1 MDRVTTQATA
11 TRRYGRSIACHAAVV
26 LATGV
31 LLTFPAIAQQSGTT
45 DSGSGHSSSSQT
57 KQQNQQ
63 TPPAH
68 KSAAQENPF
77 PANVSKQAAGQQNQP
92 SDAPA
97 APDTGT
103 PDKAAPDKAA
113 PDKAAPDKA
122 APDKAA
128 PDASDQTPPATP
140 KPGNAAAQENP
151 FPEDVSKG
159 AAAAAAKDNSNGN
172 DAGGSSSSSNPA
184 GDAPGGDT
192 DPNADLPR
200 DKGRRRLRKPSENDI
215 QSGSLAG
222 QGKAQDDIRVG
233 RFYLG
238 DGNYTGAYGRFS
250 EANRMDPTNLDA
262 IYGLAASAAGLHHT
276 DEALTNYKLYLEIAP
291 DGNDAKSAR
300 KAIRALS
307 K

>member
-1 MDRVTTQATA
+1 MDHVTTEATA

-45 DSGSGHSSSSQT
+45 DSGSGQSSSSQT

-68 KSAAQENPF
+68 KNAAQENPF
-77 PANVSKQAAGQQNQP
+77 PADVSKQAAGQQNQP

-113 PDKAAPDKA
+113 PDTGT
-122 APDKAA
+122 
-128 PDASDQTPPATP
+128 PDASNQTPPATP

-172 DAGGSSSSSNPA
+172 DASSSSSSSNPA
-184 GDAPGGDT
+184 GDAAGGDT

>member
-1 MDRVTTQATA
+1 MDDVTTEATA
-11 TRRYGRSIACHAAVV
+11 TRRYGRLIAHHAAAVF
-26 LATGV
+26 ATGV
-31 LLTFPAIAQQSGTT
+31 LLALPAIAQQSGTT
-45 DSGSGHSSSSQT
+45 DSSSGQSSSSQT

-77 PANVSKQAAGQQNQP
+77 PADVSKQAEGQQNQP

-97 APDTGT
+97 APDTGP
-103 PDKAAPDKAA
+103 PDTAAPDKS
-113 PDKAAPDKA
+113 
-122 APDKAA
+122 A
-128 PDASDQTPPATP
+128 PDASDQTPPATQ

-159 AAAAAAKDNSNGN
+159 AAAAAAKDSGNGN
-172 DAGGSSSSSNPA
+172 DASSSSSSSNPA
-184 GDAPGGDT
+184 GDAAGGDT

-200 DKGRRRLRKPSENDI
+200 DKGRRKLNKPSENDI

-238 DGNYTGAYGRFS
+238 DRNYTGAYGRFS
-250 EANRMDPTNLDA
+250 EANRLDPTNLDA
-262 IYGLAASAAGLHHT
+262 IYGLAAAAAGLHRT
-276 DEALTNYKLYLEIAP
+276 DEALTNYKLYLQIAP
-291 DGNDAKSAR
+291 DGDDAKSAR

>member
-1 MDRVTTQATA
+1 M
-11 TRRYGRSIACHAAVV
+11 

-31 LLTFPAIAQQSGTT
+31 LLALPAIAQQSGAA
-45 DSGSGHSSSSQT
+45 DSGSGQASSSSQS
-57 KQQNQQ
+57 KQQDQQ

-68 KSAAQENPF
+68 KKAAQENPF
-77 PANVSKQAAGQQNQP
+77 PADVSKQAAQQQGQP
-92 SDAPA
+92 ADAPA
-97 APDTGT
+97 APDTG
-103 PDKAAPDKAA
+103 APNTGT
-113 PDKAAPDKA
+113 
-122 APDKAA
+122 
-128 PDASDQTPPATP
+128 SDGGQPTPPATP

-159 AAAAAAKDNSNGN
+159 AAAAAAKDNGNGN
-172 DAGGSSSSSNPA
+172 DANGSSSGASSSSNPA
-184 GDAPGGDT
+184 GDPASGDT

-200 DKGRRRLRKPSENDI
+200 ESGRRRLRKPSDKDI

-222 QGKAQDDIRVG
+222 EGKAQDDIRVG

-238 DGNYTGAYGRFS
+238 DGNYEGAYGRFS

>member
-1 MDRVTTQATA
+1 MDHVTAEAIA
-11 TRRYGRSIACHAAVV
+11 TRRYGRSIARHAAVV
-26 LATGV
+26 FATGA
-31 LLTFPAIAQQSGTT
+31 LLALPAIAQQSSTT
-45 DSGSGHSSSSQT
+45 DSGSGQSSSSQT

-77 PANVSKQAAGQQNQP
+77 PADVSKQAAGQQEQP

-97 APDTGT
+97 APDT
-103 PDKAAPDKAA
+103 AAPDETA
-113 PDKAAPDKA
+113 PDTGT
-122 APDKAA
+122 
-128 PDASDQTPPATP
+128 PDASDQKPPATQ
-140 KPGNAAAQENP
+140 KPGNAAAQANP
-151 FPEDVSKG
+151 FPEDVSKS
-159 AAAAAAKDNSNGN
+159 AAAAAAKDSGNGN
-172 DAGGSSSSSNPA
+172 DASGSGSSSSSSSNPA
-184 GDAPGGDT
+184 GDAMGGDA

-200 DKGRRRLRKPSENDI
+200 DKGRRKLKKPSENDI

-238 DGNYTGAYGRFS
+238 DRNYTGAYGRFS
-250 EANRMDPTNLDA
+250 EANRLDPTNLDA
-262 IYGLAASAAGLHHT
+262 IYGLAAAAAGLHRT
-276 DEALTNYKLYLEIAP
+276 DEALTNYKLYLQIAP

>member
-1 MDRVTTQATA
+1 MEHVTTQATA
-11 TRRYGRSIACHAAVV
+11 TRRYGRSLGLHAAVV
-26 LATGV
+26 FAAGV
-31 LLTFPAIAQQSGTT
+31 LLALPAIAQQSGTT
-45 DSGSGHSSSSQT
+45 DSGSSPSSSSQT
-57 KQQNQQ
+57 KQQSQQ

-77 PANVSKQAAGQQNQP
+77 PADVSKQAAGQQNQP

-97 APDTGT
+97 APDTDT
-103 PDKAAPDKAA
+103 PDKS
-113 PDKAAPDKA
+113 
-122 APDKAA
+122 A
-128 PDASDQTPPATP
+128 PDASDQTQPGTQ

-159 AAAAAAKDNSNGN
+159 AAAAAAKDSGNGN
-172 DAGGSSSSSNPA
+172 DASGSGSSSSSSSNPA
-184 GDAPGGDT
+184 GDAAGGDT
-192 DPNADLPR
+192 DPNADLPS
-200 DKGRRRLRKPSENDI
+200 DKGRRRLKKPNENDI

-222 QGKAQDDIRVG
+222 QGKAEDDVRVG
-233 RFYLG
+233 RFYLS

-250 EANRMDPTNLDA
+250 EANRLDPTNLDA

-276 DEALTNYKLYLEIAP
+276 DEALTNYKLYLQIAP